1 MITIKLHDEDVPF
14 VMAALRNRTT
24 HLMDSVRAQVS
35 EQLAPPVSTVKPVVK
50 LEAAPV
56 EATLTPKRGPGRP
69 KGVKNR
75 PKKRVAKKTGA
86 SK

>member
-14 VMAALRNRTT
+14 VMAALRNRTA
-24 HLMDSVRAQVS
+24 HLLDSVRSQIS
-35 EQLAPPVSTVKPVVK
+35 EQLAPPVSAIKPAVK

-69 KGVKNR
+69 KGVKNK